1 MKFQEN
7 MHYSTVF
14 KCIAASVCGACLG
27 LLAVGSTFRRQ
38 DTSET
43 DVTNLL
49 GGTASLSTIARLSS
63 TLPGASP
70 WKELALAAIQTSNGC
85 GRDVSVRASPLV
97 KSVFSSLDSE
107 KKAEV
112 QRLAVAVHA
121 KTKAKAKGPSGLV
134 AELPGILP
142 PLNFFDPVGFSTDV
156 PDGRLLFMREAE
168 VKHGRVCMQ
177 ATLGFF
183 VAERFHPFFGGENDA
198 PSLFAANDASLGA
211 FWPAIFIVIGG
222 IETFSFGRDAGGL
235 ELAPGLAPGDIGW
248 DPLGLAPADAEA
260 FETIQNKEILN
271 GRLAMISLLGQV
283 AEEYVTGEKLHGA
296 PF

>member
-1 MKFQEN
+1 M
-7 MHYSTVF
+7 SL
-14 KCIAASVCGACLG
+14 AS
-27 LLAVGSTFRRQ
+27 S
-38 DTSET
+38 
-43 DVTNLL
+43 
-49 GGTASLSTIARLSS
+49 
-63 TLPGASP
+63 LPGASP
-70 WKELALAAIQTSNGC
+70 WKELALAAMTTSNAC
-85 GRDVSVRASPLV
+85 GRDISVRANPYV
-97 KSVFSSLDSE
+97 QRVFASLDNE

-112 QRLAVAVHA
+112 TRLAVQVQA
-121 KTKAKAKGPSGLV
+121 KAKAKASGPSGLV

-142 PLNFFDPVGFSTDV
+142 PLNFFDPVGFSTDAS
-156 PDGRLLFMREAE
+156 DGKLLFLREAE

-198 PSLFAANDASLGA
+198 PSLFAAQDASLAA

-222 IETFSFGRDAGGL
+222 IETYSFGRDAGGG
-235 ELAPGLAPGDIGW
+235 ELAAGLEPGDIGW

-283 AEEYVTGEKLHGA
+283 AEEYVTGEKLHGI
-296 PF
+296 PS

>member
-1 MKFQEN
+1 M
-7 MHYSTVF
+7 
-14 KCIAASVCGACLG
+14 G
-27 LLAVGSTFRRQ
+27 
-38 DTSET
+38 
-43 DVTNLL
+43 
-49 GGTASLSTIARLSS
+49 
-63 TLPGASP
+63 
-70 WKELALAAIQTSNGC
+70 
-85 GRDVSVRASPLV
+85 
-97 KSVFSSLDSE
+97 
-107 KKAEV
+107 
-112 QRLAVAVHA
+112 
-121 KTKAKAKGPSGLV
+121 
-134 AELPGILP
+134 
-142 PLNFFDPVGFSTDV
+142 TDV

-198 PSLFAANDASLGA
+198 PSLFAASDASLGA
-211 FWPAIFIVIGG
+211 FWPAIFI
-222 IETFSFGRDAGGL
+222 

-260 FETIQNKEILN
+260 FGTIQNKEILN